1 MVGQCGFHYKEI
13 GMQPMNNDDHE
24 YIGVSENGMYHQ
36 MDPNGNL
43 FLQTNM
49 MIHWTLTNQ
58 YMMIH
63 AAVQM
68 ESGTSS
74 VT

>member
-36 MDPNGNL
+36 MDPNGIKISL
-43 FLQTNM
+43 DDCFPAIKFHLM
-49 MIHWTLTNQ
+49 LGFHS
-58 YMMIH
+58 H
-63 AAVQM
+63 V
-68 ESGTSS
+68 
-74 VT
+74 